1 MTGASI
7 VSLALAQTYKN
18 ESQLTQ
24 DIDVY
29 LNLGYHDVENAIT
42 EYVGDNFFYEYKIA
56 DLVAGQNEYTFP
68 VASAS
73 ADGIKKVLG
82 VEVKRSDTDSYH
94 RMTQGSNLATNQT
107 LEELSA
113 NTSKSNGLYEIQDS
127 SIFLYPTPAEA
138 VTNGLKAQVILTLKD
153 ISDTSTEAEIFPWHS
168 ELRTRHHV
176 IALAMKPYIF
186 GEFGMY
192 NEKAI
197 AQQEAEKEILK
208 MVRSIS
214 PRYKGVVIWQL
225 PNLSFYK

>member
-7 VSLALAQTYKN
+7 ASLALAQTYKN

-29 LNLGYHDVENAIT
+29 LNLWYHDVENAIT
-42 EYVGDNFFYEYKIA
+42 EYVGDNFFYDYLTA
-56 DLVAGQNEYTFP
+56 DLVAWQNEYTFP

-73 ADGIKKVLG
+73 TDGVKKILSI
-82 VEVKRSDTDSYH
+82 ETKRSDTDSYH
-94 RMTQGSNLATNQT
+94 KLTQGSNLNTNNT
-107 LEELSA
+107 LTELSA
-113 NTSKSNGLYEIQDS
+113 NTNKSNGLYEIQDS
-127 SIFLYPTPAEA
+127 SIFIYPTPTVA
-138 VTNGLKAQVILTLKD
+138 VTNGLKSQVILTLKD

-197 AQQEAEKEILK
+197 AQAEAEKEISK

-214 PRYKGVVIWQL
+214 PRYKGVVEWQM
-225 PNLSFYK
+225 PDLSFYK